1 MVRITLPD
9 ASVKEFGATTTGGEV
24 AASIGA
30 GLAKAAVAVE
40 VDGVAQDIYA
50 PISRDASIKLATA
63 KDALGLD
70 TMRHT
75 LAAQVLALAVKEMY
89 PGANLAIGPT
99 IESGFYYDIEFKNA
113 LSSEDLPK
121 IEARMKEIIASGRQV
136 VRELWNPDQ
145 LIWHFQNSGDYWKVE
160 LVKEIVEKKQ
170 TLDGLV
176 SAYRQV
182 GSHFAGNQFVDLCR
196 GPHVPSLDK
205 ITLAFKLTSLAGA
218 YWKGDSANQQL
229 TRIYCVA
236 FATQKELDAYLTMR
250 EEAEKRDHR
259 KLGREL
265 ELFHLQEEAPGQAF
279 WHPKG
284 WVLFLELQHYIRQNL
299 RRHNYS
305 EVNTPRLVNKNLYV
319 QSGHWQNYREDMFLF
334 CDDIMQPIVEPAAH
348 EKAQGTTLGGL
359 AKDMDALSIY
369 GLKPMNCPCHVQI
382 FNQGTK
388 SYRDLPLRMSEFGN
402 CMRNEAH
409 GALHGLMRVTS
420 MTQDDAHIFCTPG
433 QMEGE
438 ILSLCKL
445 IDEVY
450 APLGFTEYSVKLAT
464 RPEKRVG
471 SDELWDAAEKA
482 LADACEKAGIP
493 LTLAPGD
500 GAFYGPKLEYHL
512 KDAIGRT
519 WQCGTVQVDFNL
531 PIRMGANFTN
541 EAGER
546 VPCVMI
552 HRAILGS
559 IERFTGILIEQYEGK
574 FPTWLAPV
582 QAVVV
587 PITDHQNDY
596 AEQVRAALMGASI
609 YNATG
614 GLRVEVDASSERMQ
628 KKILFAQQKKV
639 PYMLVVGK
647 QEAADGTVAVRLR
660 DGTDLGAKP
669 LEWVIARLKE
679 ETESRRDSVADGAK
693 AAA

>member
-9 ASVKEFGATTTGGEV
+9 NSVKEFAATTTTGSEI

-30 GLAKAAVAVE
+30 GLAKAAVAIE
-40 VDGVAQDIYA
+40 VNGVAQDLSE
-50 PISRDASIKLATA
+50 PISQDVSVSIATA
-63 KDALGLD
+63 KNELGLD
-70 TMRHT
+70 TLRHT
-75 LAAQVLALAVKEMY
+75 LAAQVLALAIKEMY
-89 PGANLAIGPT
+89 PGAKLAIGPT
-99 IESGFYYDIEFKNA
+99 IENGCYYDIEFA
-113 LSSEDLPK
+113 TPLSSDDLPK
-121 IEARMKEIIASGRQV
+121 IEERMKEIIKSGRAV
-136 VRELWNPDQ
+136 VRELWEPEQ
-145 LIWHFQNSGDYWKVE
+145 LMMHFEGTGDSYKSIIIQEAVA
-160 LVKEIVEKKQ
+160 KGQ
-170 TLDGLV
+170 TIDGKV

-182 GSHFAGNQFVDLCR
+182 GSQFAGKEFIDLCR

-205 ITLAFKLTSLAGA
+205 LTLAFKLTNLAGA
-218 YWKGDSANQQL
+218 YWKGDSQNQQL

-236 FATQKELDAYLTMR
+236 FASQKELDAYLTMR

-284 WVLFLELQHYIRQNL
+284 WALYRELEYFIRENL
-299 RRHNYS
+299 KRYDYK
-305 EVNTPRLVNKNLYV
+305 EVNTPRRVNKSLYV
-319 QSGHWQNYREDMFLF
+319 QSGHWQNYREDLFLF
-334 CDDIMQPIVEPAAH
+334 CDDVMQPIVEPVANAA
-348 EKAQGTTLGGL
+348 AQDKTLGQM
-359 AKDMDALSIY
+359 AKGIEDLDIY
-369 GLKPMNCPCHVQI
+369 AIKPMNCPCHVQV
-382 FNQGTK
+382 FNQGSK
-388 SYRDLPLRMSEFGN
+388 SYRDLPLRMSEFGA

-409 GALHGLMRVTS
+409 GALHGLMRDTS
-420 MTQDDAHIFCTPG
+420 FTQDDAPIFCTPD
-433 QMEGE
+433 QMEAE
-438 ILSLCKL
+438 IIALCNL

-450 APLGFTEYSVKLAT
+450 EPLGFKDYTVRLAT

-471 SDELWDAAEKA
+471 EDHLWDASEKA
-482 LADACEKAGIP
+482 LADACAKIGIP

-541 EAGER
+541 EHGER

-552 HRAILGS
+552 HRAILGTL
-559 IERFTGILIEQYEGK
+559 ERFTGILIEQYEGK

-582 QAVVV
+582 QAMVI
-587 PITDHQNDY
+587 PITDAQNDY
-596 AEQVRAALMGASI
+596 AHEVRRQLEAADVRNAS
-609 YNATG
+609 N
-614 GLRVEVDASSERMQ
+614 GLRVEVDTASERMQ
-628 KKILFAQQKKV
+628 KKILFAQQKKI

-647 QEAADGTVAVRLR
+647 QEAADGTVAIRLR

-669 LEWVIARLKE
+669 ISWLIERLKAE
-679 ETESRRDSVADGAK
+679 VETRTDTPAVAK
-693 AAA
+693 AA

>member
-1 MVRITLPD
+1 QDLSEPIAAD
-9 ASVKEFGATTTGGEV
+9 ASLKIAT
-24 AASIGA
+24 S
-30 GLAKAAVAVE
+30 
-40 VDGVAQDIYA
+40 
-50 PISRDASIKLATA
+50 

-70 TMRHT
+70 TLRHT

-89 PGANLAIGPT
+89 PQANLAIGPT
-99 IESGFYYDIEFKNA
+99 IENGFYYDIDFGNA
-113 LSSEDLPK
+113 PLSSDGLGA
-121 IEARMKEIIASGRQV
+121 IEAKMKEIMASGRAV
-136 VRELWNPDQ
+136 VRELWEPDA
-145 LIWHFQNSGDYWKVE
+145 LMAHFKASGDGWKVK
-160 LVKEIVEKKQ
+160 LVEEIVEKGQ
-170 TLDGLV
+170 TLDGKV

-182 GSHFAGNQFVDLCR
+182 GSDLRGTEFVDLCR
-196 GPHVPSLDK
+196 GPHVPELSK
-205 ITLAFKLTSLAGA
+205 INLAFKLTNIAGA
-218 YWKGDSANQQL
+218 YWKGDSANAQL

-236 FATQKELDAYLTMR
+236 FANPKELDAYLTMR

-265 ELFHLQEEAPGQAF
+265 ELFHIQEEAPGQAF

-284 WVLFLELQHYIRQNL
+284 WTLFLELQHFIRQNL
-299 RRHNYS
+299 RRYNYK
-305 EVNTPRLVNKNLYV
+305 EVNTPRIVNKNLFV
-319 QSGHWQNYREDMFLF
+319 ASGHWQNYREDMFLF
-334 CDDIMQPIVEPAAH
+334 CDDVMQPIIEPAAN
-348 EKAQGTTLGGL
+348 EKAQGTTLGQL

-382 FNQGTK
+382 FNQGSK

-420 MTQDDAHIFCTPG
+420 MTQDDAHIFCTPE

-438 ILSLCKL
+438 ILELCRL

-450 APLGFTEYSVKLAT
+450 APLGFTDYSVKLAT

-471 SDELWDAAEKA
+471 DDSLWDASEKA

-519 WQCGTVQVDFNL
+519 WQCGTVQVDFNM
-531 PIRMGANFTN
+531 PIRLGAHYTD
-541 EAGER
+541 ETGAR

-559 IERFTGILIEQYEGK
+559 IERFTGILIEQHEGK

-582 QAVVV
+582 QAIVI
-587 PITDHQNDY
+587 PITDVQNDY
-596 AEQVRAALMGASI
+596 AESVRKALMDAEVT
-609 YNATG
+609 NATG
-614 GLRVEVDASSERMQ
+614 GLRVEVDASNDRMQ
-628 KKILFAQQKKV
+628 KKILFAQQQKV

-669 LEWVIARLKE
+669 IEWVLARLKGE
-679 ETESRRDSVADGAK
+679 VESRRDEVSVAK
-693 AAA
+693 AA

>member
-9 ASVKEFGATTTGGEV
+9 NSVKEFAATTTTGSEI

-30 GLAKAAVAVE
+30 GLAKAAVAIE
-40 VDGVAQDIYA
+40 VNGVAQDLSE
-50 PISRDASIKLATA
+50 PISQDVSVSIATA
-63 KDALGLD
+63 KNELGLD
-70 TMRHT
+70 TLRHT
-75 LAAQVLALAVKEMY
+75 LAAQVLALAIKEMY
-89 PGANLAIGPT
+89 PGAKLAIGPT
-99 IESGFYYDIEFKNA
+99 IENGCYYDIEFA
-113 LSSEDLPK
+113 TPLSSDDLPK
-121 IEARMKEIIASGRQV
+121 IEERMKEIIKSGRAV
-136 VRELWNPDQ
+136 VRELWEPEQ
-145 LIWHFQNSGDYWKVE
+145 LMMHFEGTGDSYKSIIIQEAVA
-160 LVKEIVEKKQ
+160 KGQ
-170 TLDGLV
+170 TIDGKV

-182 GSHFAGNQFVDLCR
+182 GSQFAGKEFIDLCR
-196 GPHVPSLDK
+196 GPHVPELSK
-205 ITLAFKLTSLAGA
+205 INLAFKLTNLAGA
-218 YWKGDSANQQL
+218 YWKGDSQNQQL

-236 FATQKELDAYLTMR
+236 FASQKELDAYLTMR

-284 WVLFLELQHYIRQNL
+284 WALYRELEYFIRENL
-299 RRHNYS
+299 KRYDYK
-305 EVNTPRLVNKNLYV
+305 EVNTPRRVNKSLYV
-319 QSGHWQNYREDMFLF
+319 QSGHWQNYREDLFLF
-334 CDDIMQPIVEPAAH
+334 CDDVMQPIVEPVANAA
-348 EKAQGTTLGGL
+348 AQDKTLGQM
-359 AKDMDALSIY
+359 AKGIEDLDIY
-369 GLKPMNCPCHVQI
+369 AIKPMNCPCHVQV
-382 FNQGTK
+382 FNQGSK
-388 SYRDLPLRMSEFGN
+388 SYRDLPLRMSEFGA

-420 MTQDDAHIFCTPG
+420 FTQDDAHIFCTPD
-433 QMEGE
+433 QMEAE
-438 ILSLCKL
+438 IIALCNL

-450 APLGFTEYSVKLAT
+450 EPLGFKDYTVRLAT

-471 SDELWDAAEKA
+471 EDHLWDASEKA
-482 LADACEKAGIP
+482 LADACAKIGIP

-541 EAGER
+541 EHGER

-552 HRAILGS
+552 HRAILGTL
-559 IERFTGILIEQYEGK
+559 ERFTGILIEQYEGK

-582 QAVVV
+582 QAMVI
-587 PITDHQNDY
+587 PITDAQNDY
-596 AEQVRAALMGASI
+596 AHEVRRQLEAADVRNAS
-609 YNATG
+609 N
-614 GLRVEVDASSERMQ
+614 GLRVEVDNASERMQ
-628 KKILFAQQKKV
+628 KKILFAQQKKI

-647 QEAADGTVAVRLR
+647 QEAADGTVAIRLR

-669 LEWVIARLKE
+669 ISWLIERLKAE
-679 ETESRRDSVADGAK
+679 VETRTDTPAVAK
-693 AAA
+693 AA

>member
-9 ASVKEFGATTTGGEV
+9 GSVKEFAGTTTGGEV

-40 VDGVAQDIYA
+40 VDGKAQDLSE
-50 PISRDASIKLATA
+50 PIAADASLKIATA

-70 TMRHT
+70 TLRHT

-89 PGANLAIGPT
+89 PGAKLAIGPT
-99 IESGFYYDIEFKNA
+99 IENGAYYDIEFASA
-113 LSSEDLPK
+113 LSSDDLPK
-121 IEARMKEIIASGRQV
+121 IEERMRAIIKSGRAVQ
-136 VRELWNPDQ
+136 RELWEPEK
-145 LIWHFQNSGDYWKVE
+145 LMMHFENVGDSYKSMIIAEAVSKGQ
-160 LVKEIVEKKQ
+160 VI
-170 TLDGLV
+170 DGKV

-182 GSHFAGNQFVDLCR
+182 GSAFDGKEFIDLCR
-196 GPHVPSLDK
+196 GPHATSLEK
-205 ITLAFKLTSLAGA
+205 LGGLAFKLTNLAGA
-218 YWKGDSANQQL
+218 YWKGDSQNQQL
-229 TRIYCVA
+229 TRIYVVA
-236 FATQKELDAYLTMR
+236 FASQKELDAYLTMR

-265 ELFHLQEEAPGQAF
+265 ELFHIQEEAPGQAF

-284 WVLFLELQHYIRQNL
+284 WTLFLELQHYIRQNL
-299 RRHNYS
+299 RRYNYK
-305 EVNTPRLVNKNLYV
+305 EVNTPRIVNKNLFV
-319 QSGHWQNYREDMFLF
+319 ASGHWQNYREDMFLF
-334 CDDIMQPIVEPAAH
+334 CDDVMQPIVEPTAN
-348 EKAQGTTLGGL
+348 EKAQKTTLGEL

-382 FNQGTK
+382 FNQGSK

-420 MTQDDAHIFCTPG
+420 MTQDDAHIFCTPQ

-438 ILSLCKL
+438 ILELCRL

-450 APLGFTEYSVKLAT
+450 GPLGFAEYSVKLAT

-471 SDELWDAAEKA
+471 DDSLWDAAEKA
-482 LADACEKAGIP
+482 LSDACEKAGIP

-519 WQCGTVQVDFNL
+519 WQCGTVQVDFNM
-531 PIRMGANFTN
+531 PIRLGAHYTD
-541 EAGER
+541 ETGAR

-559 IERFTGILIEQYEGK
+559 IERFTGILIEQHEGK
-574 FPTWLAPV
+574 FPVWLAPV
-582 QAVVV
+582 QAVVI
-587 PITDHQNDY
+587 PITDVQNDY
-596 AEQVRAALMGASI
+596 ADSVRKALMAADVT
-609 YNATG
+609 NATG
-614 GLRVEVDASSERMQ
+614 GLRVEVDASNDRMQ
-628 KKILFAQQKKV
+628 KKILFAQQQKV

-669 LEWVIARLKE
+669 LAWVIERMRGE
-679 ETESRRDSVADGAK
+679 VENRQDSAPVAK
-693 AAA
+693 AA